1 MKKTLNHI
9 FDEANAGE
17 IDHLVKQNAAPEVS
31 AATLSS
37 IKDKVYAKTNLK
49 KEKKATKNEWLR
61 FGAIAA
67 CLVLIVSVVIVVQM
81 LREDNHNKY
90 KQIPFPQQGGDNLL
104 QFALTEIDTSH
115 MIVKFDEKIRYNVY
129 YSPKKTDYKV
139 VQNLGFAIHD
149 YSINKNGVFG
159 SETCREYTKSVSGRI
174 ENMRIDKFGRFI
186 YETGYESTYFE
197 FPYSKE
203 ETIDMAK
210 DILVSLGLWNT
221 NYRHWSLGRTI
232 SSADGIDT
240 TIERNVTFFAETENG
255 IKINRESITVHINGN
270 GQLRKIVS
278 HIMNYRKKAEV
289 DIVDISEVLSNIS
302 DYNGF
307 TVQEQINGKI
317 SVHEVRIEYHQ
328 FEDDPGNSY

>member
-1 MKKTLNHI
+1 MNKKI
-9 FDEANAGE
+9 FIRN
-17 IDHLVKQNAAPEVS
+17 
-31 AATLSS
+31 
-37 IKDKVYAKTNLK
+37 
-49 KEKKATKNEWLR
+49 
-61 FGAIAA
+61 IA
-67 CLVLIVSVVIVVQM
+67 CVVCLIVVFLTSCGS
-81 LREDNHNKY
+81 DNNHNKY
-90 KQIPFPQQGGDNLL
+90 KRIPFPQQGGDNLM
-104 QFALTEIDTSH
+104 QIALSEIDSSKMT
-115 MIVKFDEKIRYNVY
+115 IKFDEKIRYNVY

-139 VQNLGFAIHD
+139 VENLGFAIGD
-149 YSINKNGVFG
+149 YSINEKGVF
-159 SETCREYTKSVSGRI
+159 SSQTCREYSKSVSGRI
-174 ENMRIDKFGRFI
+174 ENMRIDEFGRFI

-203 ETIDMAK
+203 ESIAMAK

-221 NYRHWSLGRTI
+221 NYRHWSLGRTV
-232 SSADGIDT
+232 SSVDGIDT
-240 TIERNVTFFAETENG
+240 TQERNVTFFAETENG

-307 TVQEQINGKI
+307 TVQEQMNGKI

-328 FEDDPGNSY
+328 FEDDQGNSYLYPVYVIVATDSNDISNEQFEIIIQANQKNA

>member
-1 MKKTLNHI
+1 MNKKI
-9 FDEANAGE
+9 FIRN
-17 IDHLVKQNAAPEVS
+17 
-31 AATLSS
+31 
-37 IKDKVYAKTNLK
+37 
-49 KEKKATKNEWLR
+49 
-61 FGAIAA
+61 IA
-67 CLVLIVSVVIVVQM
+67 CVVCLIVVFITSCGS
-81 LREDNHNKY
+81 DNNHNKY
-90 KQIPFPQQGGDNLL
+90 KRIPFPQQGGDNLM
-104 QFALTEIDTSH
+104 QIALSEIDSSKMT
-115 MIVKFDEKIRYNVY
+115 VKFDEKIRYNVY

-139 VQNLGFAIHD
+139 VENLGFAIGD
-149 YSINKNGVFG
+149 YSINEKGVF
-159 SETCREYTKSVSGRI
+159 SSQTCREYSKSVSGRS
-174 ENMRIDKFGRFI
+174 ENMRIDEFGRFI

-197 FPYSKE
+197 FPYSEKE
-203 ETIDMAK
+203 SIAKAK

-307 TVQEQINGKI
+307 TVQEQMNGKI

-328 FEDDPGNSY
+328 FEDDQGNSYLYPVYVIVANDSNDVSNEQFEIIIQANQKNK